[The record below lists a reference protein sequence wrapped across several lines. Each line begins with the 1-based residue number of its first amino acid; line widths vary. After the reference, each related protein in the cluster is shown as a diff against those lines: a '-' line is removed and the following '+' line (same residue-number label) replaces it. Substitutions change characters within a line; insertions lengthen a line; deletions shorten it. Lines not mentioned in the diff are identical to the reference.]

1 MSATSDSVPSSP
13 VEALARP
20 SRSRQQRRTD
30 RYGYLFISPWLIG
43 FIGLWLGPAL
53 ASLFF
58 SFTHYNIMTAPRW
71 HGLGNY
77 VEMLTND
84 DLFWTSLGRTFYY
97 AGIGV
102 PLGVFGSMILAIL
115 LNTKLRG
122 VSIFRALFFMPSLV
136 PVVSAAILWIWL
148 LNTEWGIVNQ
158 GLRRL
163 GWANPPSWFGNRKW
177 AIPSLIMMGLWGG
190 VGGTRMIIFLA
201 GLQSI
206 PDALYD
212 AASIDG
218 AGAMGKVLHVTL
230 PLLTPTIFFNL
241 VLGVI
246 GALQAFQGAFIAT
259 NGGPAFA
266 TWFFGLH
273 IFKHAFEYFNMGY
286 ASSLAWFFAIIIV
299 SMTLL
304 QLRLSNRWVFYYG
317 GR

>member
-1 MSATSDSVPSSP
+1 MATLTSRAAARA
-13 VEALARP
+13 EARP
-20 SRSRQQRRTD
+20 VRRVKSRQQRRNNI
-30 RYGYLFISPWLIG
+30 YGLIFISPWLIG

-53 ASLFF
+53 ASLYF
-58 SFTHYNIMTAPRW
+58 SFTHYNVMTAPRW

-77 VEMLTND
+77 VEMFTMD
-84 DLFWTSLGRTFYY
+84 DLFWPSIGRTFYY
-97 AGIGV
+97 AGLGV
-102 PLGVFGSMILAIL
+102 PLGVLGSMILAIL
-115 LNTKLRG
+115 LNTKLKG
-122 VSIFRALFFMPSLV
+122 ITTFRTLFFMPSLV
-136 PVVSAAILWIWL
+136 PIVSAAILWLWL

-163 GWANPPSWFGNRKW
+163 GWENPPSWFGNRKW

-190 VGGTRMIIFLA
+190 IGGTRMIIFLA
-201 GLQSI
+201 GLQGI

-218 AGAMGKVLHVTL
+218 AGAWGKARHVTI

-246 GALQAFQGAFIAT
+246 GALQAFQASFIAT
-259 NGGPAFA
+259 SGGPAFA

-286 ASSLAWFFAIIIV
+286 ASAMAWFFAIIIV

-304 QLRLSNRWVFYYG
+304 QLRLSKRWVFYYG
-317 GR
+317 GQ